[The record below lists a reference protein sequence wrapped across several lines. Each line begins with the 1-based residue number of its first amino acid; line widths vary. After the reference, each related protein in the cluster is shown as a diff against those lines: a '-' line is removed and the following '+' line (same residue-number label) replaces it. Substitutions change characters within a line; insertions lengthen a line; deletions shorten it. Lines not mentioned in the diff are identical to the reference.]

1 MFKRRLYIYIP
12 YALFFFSS
20 LFLVLDSGINRHWSS
35 VTDQDL
41 ILVYNSLALRSN
53 MYNDYI
59 DHPGYSTILI
69 ISLWWDFLNIINV
82 SNIGDIEQLSKSLDL
97 KNEFQNLFVY
107 ARTINILLIFFLTS
121 VSFKISYHI
130 TKNKI
135 GSCVLTLALAFSHTV
150 IEVAGQLRTE
160 LLSSVCLFSFFYFLL
175 KFCENPS
182 KFRTKLIFA
191 GIVFILGIF
200 SKMQFFFVVFFF
212 PIMLFYFFK
221 KNNNFKFFFFENKK
235 IILTLN
241 IIFFLIIGLIGNRYA
256 QGILNKLFIPFILI
270 YFFIICA
277 VFKFYF
283 SISFRRLNVY
293 ISYFFGGQGLAIIF
307 FYLYKKFNMWNIIVL
322 VNFPGWITRYAGSK
336 GAINPLD
343 PYIYDYTNLF
353 TKHFGNY
360 LNFFNRYFLNILS
373 FEFILFFFYLFFL
386 FKISLQKKFKISKFI
401 VFFVYFFVF
410 LIISFIFSFRPN
422 PFYLIYLTPVI
433 FIGLC
438 VTASSDRFFKNKK
451 QFILMSFIIFTFSL
465 INFNERKTYEYEQWN
480 YACADPDAISS
491 AWLNKMDPKIYRQ
504 ICNFKI
510 NEYKNKI

>member
-1 MFKRRLYIYIP
+1 MFKRRLYIFIP
-12 YALFFFSS
+12 YALFFISS
-20 LFLVLDSGINRHWSS
+20 IFLVLDAGINRHWSS

-41 ILVYNSLALRSN
+41 VLVYNSLALRSN
-53 MYNDYI
+53 IYNDYV

-69 ISLWWDFLNIINV
+69 ISLWWDFLNILNI
-82 SNIGDIEQLSKSLDL
+82 SNIGDIEQLSKSLYL

-107 ARTINILLIFFLTS
+107 ARIINILLIFFLIS
-121 VSFKISYHI
+121 VIFKISYHI

-135 GSCVLTLALAFSHTV
+135 GSCILTLALAFSLTV

-175 KFCENPS
+175 KFSENQS

-200 SKMQFFFVVFFF
+200 SKMQFFFVVIFF

-221 KNNNFKFFFFENKK
+221 QKKDNLEFFFFENKK
-235 IILTLN
+235 IIIILN
-241 IIFFLIIGLIGNRYA
+241 IIFFLVIGLMWNRYA
-256 QGILNKLFIPFILI
+256 QGILNKLFIPLVLI

-283 SISFRRLNVY
+283 SIPFRSLNVY
-293 ISYFFGGQGLAIIF
+293 MAYFFGGQGLTVIF
-307 FYLYKKFNMWNIIVL
+307 FYLYKKFNMWNVIVL
-322 VNFPGWITRYAGSK
+322 VNFPGWITRYAG
-336 GAINPLD
+336 GGITTTNPLD
-343 PYIYDYTNLF
+343 PHIHDYARLL

-360 LNFFNRYFLNILS
+360 LNFFNQYFLNTLS
-373 FEFILFFFYLFFL
+373 FEFILFFFYLFIL
-386 FKISLQKKFKISKFI
+386 FKISLQNKFKINKIIS
-401 VFFVYFFVF
+401 FFVYFLAF

-451 QFILMSFIIFTFSL
+451 QFVLMSFIIFTYSL
-465 INFNERKTYEYEQWN
+465 INFNERKSYEYEHWN
-480 YACADPDAISS
+480 FACGNPDTISS
-491 AWLNKMDPKIYRQ
+491 MWLNKMDPGIYRQ

-510 NEYKNKI
+510 D